1 MPRLHPRR
9 KHRIS
14 RPPCLGRFA
23 GWDAPVMS
31 VDGPQ
36 VPSPWVRFN
45 GGGTRKQRGVPRAR
59 GRGASSPGALP
70 ARCVRDSHPRA
81 GAAGP
86 SRARRSPRR
95 LRGLPPTLRLRG
107 RRRRRGGGR
116 GQSRALEARKPALE
130 VLEHSGGRGR
140 GHRHPDLVQ
149 GSDAPEERPSSSQA
163 PAGVESGGGGGA
175 ATAAGGAAE
184 ASGSSQGAELVKGA
198 SYTLALPHGW
208 ARTEADSGATFAA
221 SARHGG
227 AEATLWVQRDPSLD
241 FPQFEAQSL
250 AQLRQVAGSAEVTDR
265 TTAPTA
271 DGTLV
276 TLAADPPAGA
286 PTYEVTLRLAG
297 PYRYYLATT
306 VEPNASRDAADGAE
320 LIHSSFVP
328 VATEK
333 SG

>member
-1 MPRLHPRR
+1 MEVERE
-9 KHRIS
+9 S
-14 RPPCLGRFA
+14 
-23 GWDAPVMS
+23 
-31 VDGPQ
+31 
-36 VPSPWVRFN
+36 N
-45 GGGTRKQRGVPRAR
+45 GGFPEPVAGEPVRLVRCRHDACGTATRVRVPRA
-59 GRGASSPGALP
+59 LP
-70 ARCVRDSHPRA
+70 ALAVRRVVCEGCRQRYDCE
-81 GAAGP
+81 GVDDVEAAAAAKVVP
-86 SRARRSPRR
+86 SRPESR
-95 LRGLPPTLRLRG
+95 LWKYLSIPVAAAAVIAILI
-107 RRRRRGGGR
+107 
-116 GQSRALEARKPALE
+116 
-130 VLEHSGGRGR
+130 
-140 GHRHPDLVQ
+140 LVQ
-149 GSDAPEERPSSSQA
+149 GSDAPEEQPSSSQA

-221 SARHGG
+221 SARDGG

-271 DGTLV
+271 DGTIV